1 MYGIIK
7 GRIGGIMKRLTLLIS
22 ILFLVIVVSSVMS
35 TFAYY
40 VDKHNMESN
49 FDIAKWVI
57 KVNDTD
63 ITLSDNQEFSV
74 NDITLNI
81 PDSSIDGLKV
91 SNDVFAPGTTGSFNL
106 LLDLSEVDTSIE
118 YDLVIDTSN
127 IDETNINIVS
137 VVVQDSLL
145 ELVDSKYS
153 KRINVDELKNNKEEL
168 ITVNFEWVDSQ
179 DYDDSLIVGSISIP
193 VSIEVRQVME

>member
-22 ILFLVIVVSSVMS
+22 ILFLVIVVSSVVS

-40 VDKHNMESN
+40 VDKHNIESN

-63 ITLSDNQEFSV
+63 ITLSDNHEFSV

-91 SNDVFAPGTTGSFNL
+91 SNNVFAPGTTGSFNL

-179 DYDDSLIVGSISIP
+179 DYDDSLIEGSISIP

>member
-63 ITLSDNQEFSV
+63 ITLSDNHEFSV

>member
-22 ILFLVIVVSSVMS
+22 ILFLVIVVSSVVS

-63 ITLSDNQEFSV
+63 ITLSDNHEFSV

-91 SNDVFAPGTTGSFNL
+91 SNNVFAPGTTGSFNL

-153 KRINVDELKNNKEEL
+153 KRINVDDLKNNKEEL

-179 DYDDSLIVGSISIP
+179 DYDDSLIEGSISIP

>member
-49 FDIAKWVI
+49 FDMAKWVI

-63 ITLSDNQEFSV
+63 ITLSDNHEFSV

-179 DYDDSLIVGSISIP
+179 DYDDSLIEGSISIP